1 MPKRAPKGKQL
12 DTISR
17 EGDLFQGSFD
27 LRKQDQFVTSL
38 GVQFIHYKAIP
49 SPIGL
54 KDKGDYRRS
63 DGVDTISSNGFIYK
77 KAGYFTATMVGN
89 SASRKASDGG
99 ILDDSMARL
108 IMPRFYDKGQEV
120 AAGDR
125 IYLSP
130 GDRVYIADPN
140 ADVLVPNFQ
149 RMEYEIDQDN
159 RPMFPICKIEYIED
173 SQGRSFQE
181 GVDFMITPA
190 GDIRWLSGGSNPGID
205 PDTKRGRVYSIRYLY
220 KAFWYVVQ
228 IPNEVRIT
236 NITNGDIR
244 APERMASHAIIQ
256 REYVYQNQVNSKT
269 SNLKPEE
276 PRRTRE
282 EPTESI
288 APNSN
293 QIRVN
298 MGYIGDGDDQ

>member
-1 MPKRAPKGKQL
+1 MPKRPPKGQQL

-17 EGDLFQGSFD
+17 EGDIFQSSFD

-38 GVQFIHYKAIP
+38 GVQFIHYKALP

-63 DGVDTISSNGFIYK
+63 DGIDTISSNGFIYK
-77 KAGYFTATMVGN
+77 KAGCFTATLVGN
-89 SASRKASDGG
+89 SGRKKPSDGG
-99 ILDDSMARL
+99 FLDESMARL

-120 AAGDR
+120 AGGSR

-149 RMEYEIDQDN
+149 RMDYEPDQDN
-159 RPMFPICKIEYIED
+159 RPMFPICKMEYIED
-173 SQGRSFQE
+173 SQGRTFQE
-181 GVDFMITPA
+181 GVDFTITPC
-190 GDIRWLSGGSNPGID
+190 GDIRWIPGGSNPGID
-205 PDTKRGRVYSIRYLY
+205 PDTKRGRIYSVRYLY
-220 KAFWYVVQ
+220 KAFWYVIQ
-228 IPNEVRIT
+228 IPSEVRIT
-236 NITNGDIR
+236 NITNGDVR
-244 APERMASHAIIQ
+244 SPERMASHAVIQ
-256 REYVYQNQVNSKT
+256 REYVYQNQINSKM

-276 PRRTRE
+276 KRRVRE

-288 APNSN
+288 APNST

-298 MGYIGDGDDQ
+298 MSDIGDGDGQ